1 MSDKKLI
8 HMNRRTED
16 EIKAYID
23 GYNDCFNQFC
33 ECFKG
38 RKSLI
43 DAIKKMK
50 TFLAA
55 VNNVVAKEGGET

>member
-43 DAIKKMK
+43 DAIRKMK
-50 TFLAA
+50 LYRAA
-55 VNNVVAKEGGET
+55 VNGVIEKEKNHE